1 MKLIIAESRNRT
13 PRFRVVPDII
23 LLLLL
28 DLPLELLLG
37 LLEGLDDT
45 FALKF
50 GDGPQSRT
58 HRDHTFQPEQGSQV
72 AVWRDEPS
80 LLLSLQSK

>member
-1 MKLIIAESRNRT
+1 MKLIIAESWNRT

-45 FALKF
+45 FARYL
-50 GDGPQSRT
+50 
-58 HRDHTFQPEQGSQV
+58 
-72 AVWRDEPS
+72 
-80 LLLSLQSK
+80 

>member
-1 MKLIIAESRNRT
+1 MNVWSLWHHAHWPIVIVTWMKLIIAESRNRT

-45 FALKF
+45 FARNL
-50 GDGPQSRT
+50 
-58 HRDHTFQPEQGSQV
+58 
-72 AVWRDEPS
+72 
-80 LLLSLQSK
+80 

>member
-45 FALKF
+45 FARNL
-50 GDGPQSRT
+50 
-58 HRDHTFQPEQGSQV
+58 
-72 AVWRDEPS
+72 
-80 LLLSLQSK
+80 